1 MVKLALTRIA
11 HDASRVG
18 SEPAA
23 AALGAPAEPAG
34 PAEGDELV
42 GLVAP
47 WHATT
52 PPRPRANNASARG
65 RRPGAGGQ
73 SPPIGCIVATLYS
86 MRRPAVPRHW
96 RGARG
101 APARR
106 RASRGDAAGTG
117 CRSGGDRRD

>member
-47 WHATT
+47 WQATT
-52 PPRPRANNASARG
+52 PARPRANNASARG
-65 RRPGAGGQ
+65 RRPGAGGKAPQ
-73 SPPIGCIVATLYS
+73 SVASSQRYTACDGQ
-86 MRRPAVPRHW
+86 RFPRHW
-96 RGARG
+96 SGARG
-101 APARR
+101 ATAHR
-106 RASRGDAAGTG
+106 
-117 CRSGGDRRD
+117 